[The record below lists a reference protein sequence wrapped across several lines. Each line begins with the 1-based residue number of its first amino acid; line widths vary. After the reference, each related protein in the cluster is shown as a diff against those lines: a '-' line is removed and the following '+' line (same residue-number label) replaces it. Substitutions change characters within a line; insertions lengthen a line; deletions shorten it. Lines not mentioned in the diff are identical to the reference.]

1 MEWTPFWDSYSSSI
15 HENPNLSDID
25 KFNYLH
31 SLLEKS
37 AAEAIS
43 GLKITSANYQEAID
57 ILDKR
62 FGNQQQIVNAHM
74 NALLNLP
81 KVTNV
86 DDLKALRQLHD
97 KVESHMRGLK
107 SLEVDSGSY
116 GSLLTPILIDKL
128 PKELR

>member
-15 HENPNLSDID
+15 PENPNLSNID

-31 SLLEKS
+31 SLLGKS

-43 GLKITSANYQEAID
+43 GLKIPSANYQEAID
-57 ILDKR
+57 VLDKR

-81 KVTNV
+81 NVTNV
-86 DDLKALRQLHD
+86 DDLKALRAI
-97 KVESHMRGLK
+97 
-107 SLEVDSGSY
+107 
-116 GSLLTPILIDKL
+116 T
-128 PKELR
+128 